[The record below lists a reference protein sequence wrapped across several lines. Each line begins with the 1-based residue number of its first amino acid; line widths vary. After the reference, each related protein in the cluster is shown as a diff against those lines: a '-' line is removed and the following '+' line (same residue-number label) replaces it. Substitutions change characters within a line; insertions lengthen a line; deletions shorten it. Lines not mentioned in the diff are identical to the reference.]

1 MVSELPHD
9 VKPTGIRERLG
20 ELCYSAGLLS
30 PLQRVRSWWH
40 KDLRILAYH
49 RVMALPDPDSYD
61 FDLELISATPEGFRE
76 QMLLVKERYRP
87 MRLSDVAAAI
97 DAGHALPPDT
107 VVITFD
113 DGYDD
118 NYHIAFPILQEL
130 GIPATFFVST
140 GHIDSGR
147 PYAYDWLVHM
157 ILMTSASRLELP
169 ELGMDMPMPVGR
181 AARRALA
188 TSVLDHMKE
197 ISALAQAGMIRRL
210 EKEWRM
216 PSDAAVPADCR
227 PMTWDQLRE
236 MHAAGLEIGSH
247 GVNHWMLSKLP
258 LDELE
263 REVRDSRDAL
273 LRELGPMPLLMSY
286 PVGSNRAFDRQVIE
300 VTRNAGF
307 DVACSYISGTNPQPA
322 ANRYSLYRLAVERY
336 IGKRWFAAMLTMPGL
351 INHPTPAHLA
361 TPDEAPSC
369 SH

>member
-1 MVSELPHD
+1 MVSESTHEAKTPS
-9 VKPTGIRERLG
+9 IRERLG

-30 PLQRVRSWWH
+30 PLQRVRAWWQ

-49 RVMALPDPDSYD
+49 RVMPLPDPDSFD
-61 FDLELISATPEGFRE
+61 FDLELISATPESFRE
-76 QMLLVKERYRP
+76 QMLLVKQRYRP
-87 MRLSDVAAAI
+87 MRLTDVAAAI
-97 DAGHALPPDT
+97 NAGDALPPDA

-118 NYHIAFPILQEL
+118 NYHVAYPILKEL

-140 GHIDSGR
+140 GHIDTGR
-147 PYAYDWLVHM
+147 PYAYDWLVHL
-157 ILMTSASRLELP
+157 ILLSQAPRLELP
-169 ELGMDMPMPVGR
+169 ELGMDLPMPVGR

-188 TSVLDHMKE
+188 TSVLNHMKE
-197 ISALAQAGMIRRL
+197 ISALDQAAMIRRL
-210 EKEWRM
+210 EREWNM
-216 PSDAAVPADCR
+216 PSDCAVPADCR

-258 LDELE
+258 REELE
-263 REVRDSRDAL
+263 REVLDSKDAL

-286 PVGSNRAFDRQVIE
+286 PVGSNRAFDQQVIE
-300 VTRNAGF
+300 VTREAGYG
-307 DVACSYISGTNPQPA
+307 VACSYIGGTNPQPA
-322 ANRYSLYRLAVERY
+322 DNRYSLYRLAVERY

-351 INHPTPAHLA
+351 ISHPTPAHLA
-361 TPDEAPSC
+361 STDELQPC